1 MTLSGGVSFFSGRH
15 GLACDGVRNYQV
27 IPNPPLPRSINE
39 IQTERGLIASQV
51 VLADTTI
58 VDVNQFSR
66 PDLYFALRGGGNNFC
81 IVTRFDLE
89 TFPQGNLWGGMRFHA
104 PSASP
109 PLLTAL
115 NNFATANPGD
125 LDAALIVAFALF
137 NGSYTASTDLEY
149 AKPLPNPPIF
159 EEFLSVES
167 LSSTLRVTSLTDLA
181 MELKAVNPSGFREI
195 YMTATFKVS
204 IQLTAKI
211 LEIWKDEVE
220 GIKDAVGILPA
231 LVLQPI
237 TKRVIEKFG
246 KNGGNALGIA
256 EGDGPLICMFNSFV
270 L

>member
-1 MTLSGGVSFFSGRH
+1 M
-15 GLACDGVRNYQV
+15 
-27 IPNPPLPRSINE
+27 
-39 IQTERGLIASQV
+39 

-58 VDVNQFSR
+58 VDVSQFSR
-66 PDLYFALRGGGNNFC
+66 PDLYFALRGGGNNFG

-104 PSASP
+104 PATFPS
-109 PLLTAL
+109 LLTAL
-115 NNFATANPGD
+115 NNFAIANLGD

-149 AKPLPNPPIF
+149 AKPVPNPPVF
-159 EEFLSVES
+159 KEFLGVQSV
-167 LSSTLRVTSLTDLA
+167 SSTLRLTSLTDLA
-181 MELKAVNPSGFREI
+181 TELKAVNPSGFREI

-204 IQLTAKI
+204 TQLTTKI

-220 GIKDAVGILPA
+220 RIKDAAGILPA

-256 EGDGPLICMFNSFV
+256 EGDGPLIRMFNSSCYDHNGGYGRAD
-270 L
+270 LS